1 MWNLSFAKIN
11 YNCSLE
17 IYTFAM
23 IHFRALN
30 MQCVFRNCNILMVIL
45 EVLQL
50 GLNERVISVI
60 LACNQRHNAR

>member
-30 MQCVFRNCNILMVIL
+30 MQCVFRNCNILMVI
-45 EVLQL
+45 VL
-50 GLNERVISVI
+50 
-60 LACNQRHNAR
+60 

>member
-11 YNCSLE
+11 YNCSHE

-30 MQCVFRNCNILMVIL
+30 IQCVFRNCNILMVIML
-45 EVLQL
+45 HDLKRTVFHSHIGGVATWVE
-50 GLNERVISVI
+50 
-60 LACNQRHNAR
+60 